1 MRREQL
7 ILPPLTAFEVTI
19 FRNEPLPYPAIYKV
33 NILIQLQVKSNMC
46 NLSDIINDLI
56 FSIYSVARSKYTF
69 QLNKL
74 IKVSLHVSI
83 LNKLKYISM
92 Q

>member
-33 NILIQLQVKSNMC
+33 HILIQFQVKRYIFVKY
-46 NLSDIINDLI
+46 LLIVKDLT
-56 FSIYSVARSKYTF
+56 FYIYSVTKY
-69 QLNKL
+69 
-74 IKVSLHVSI
+74 
-83 LNKLKYISM
+83 KYIFLVN
-92 Q
+92 

>member
-33 NILIQLQVKSNMC
+33 HIIIQLQVKSNLC
-46 NLSDIINDLI
+46 NLSFNILHLFRCKIKIHIFGKQIIKNDHILI
-56 FSIYSVARSKYTF
+56 CSLAK
-69 QLNKL
+69 LN
-74 IKVSLHVSI
+74 
-83 LNKLKYISM
+83 
-92 Q
+92 

>member
-33 NILIQLQVKSNMC
+33 HIIIQLQVKSNLC
-46 NLSDIINDLI
+46 NLSFNILHLFRCKIKYI
-56 FSIYSVARSKYTF
+56 FLV
-69 QLNKL
+69 NKL
-74 IKVSLHVSI
+74 SKMITYVSVV
-83 LNKLKYISM
+83 
-92 Q
+92 

>member
-33 NILIQLQVKSNMC
+33 HMLFELQDKFVSLFNYLK
-46 NLSDIINDLI
+46 LLYI
-56 FSIYSVARSKYTF
+56 FSNARCNISF
-69 QLNKL
+69 FEQNL
-74 IKVSLHVSI
+74 LH
-83 LNKLKYISM
+83 YA
-92 Q
+92 

>member
-33 NILIQLQVKSNMC
+33 HILIQLKVKSNLC
-46 NLSDIINDLI
+46 NFLSDIVNDLI

-69 QLNKL
+69 QLTKL
-74 IKVSLHVSI
+74 IKVSLHISI
-83 LNKLKYISM
+83 LD
-92 Q
+92 